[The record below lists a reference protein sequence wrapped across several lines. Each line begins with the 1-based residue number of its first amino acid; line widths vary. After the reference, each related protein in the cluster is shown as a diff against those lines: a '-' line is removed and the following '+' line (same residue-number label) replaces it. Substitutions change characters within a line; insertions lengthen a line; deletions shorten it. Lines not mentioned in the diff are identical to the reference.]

1 MPAAEP
7 RTPLTIHLSAAEL
20 TALDRY
26 LRKIQSRRSREEA
39 VAEIV
44 ARWATGQGLL
54 PDPNDKDGLE
64 LDELNA
70 SNDA

>member
-1 MPAAEP
+1 MPAAES
-7 RTPLTIHLSAAEL
+7 RTALTIYLSAAEL

-26 LRKIQSRRSREEA
+26 LREIQSRRSRAEA
-39 VAEIV
+39 IAEIV
-44 ARWATGQGLL
+44 ARWAAEQGYL

-70 SNDA
+70 SNDS